1 MDSSK
6 FVSLADAS
14 MRGEITAHHACVD
27 NVKNSCMRNR
37 VGGCSF
43 GDEKPL
49 CLFSISAG
57 ADWRAWIIAFG
68 MASKFLTGL
77 GSTFIAWRHANG
89 LFTLYGAIIN
99 KL

>member
-14 MRGEITAHHACVD
+14 MRGEITAHHACVE
-27 NVKNSCMRNR
+27 NVKNSCKRNR

-68 MASKFLTGL
+68 KCKFLTGL
-77 GSTFIAWRHANG
+77 GSTFVSFGCAIGSDIAWG
-89 LFTLYGAIIN
+89 Q
-99 KL
+99 